1 MKKAKDFLDYELQDD
16 KTEFG
21 GVAFVGETLKDFIE
35 EVGLSIDNDIKS
47 INVALKE
54 CGIKPIDVVK
64 YLALEYAEK
73 YGIIEYKVV
82 GNEMIYYKTYPMEHT
97 TYKCV
102 VDLKLGYEKR
112 IALNRYYKPY
122 GYIGKV
128 QVLKG

>member
-1 MKKAKDFLDYELQDD
+1 MKKAKDFLDYILEDD
-16 KTEFG
+16 ETEFG

-35 EVGLSIDNDIKS
+35 EVGLSMDNDIKS
-47 INVALKE
+47 INVALKQ
-54 CGIKPIDVVK
+54 CGIKPIFSAED
-64 YLALEYAEK
+64 LALEYAEK
-73 YGIIEYKVV
+73 YGIIEYKVI
-82 GNEMIYYKTYPMEHT
+82 GSEMIYYKTYPMEHT

>member
-16 KTEFG
+16 ETEFG
-21 GVAFVGETLKDFIE
+21 GVAFVGETLKDFIA
-35 EVGLSIDNDIKS
+35 EVELDEDTDIEVV
-47 INVALKE
+47 NVALKE

-73 YGIIEYKVV
+73 YGIIEYKVI
-82 GNEMIYYKTYPMEHT
+82 GNEMIYYKTYSMEHT

-122 GYIGKV
+122 SYIGKV